1 MKARITILDSNYSV
15 DEDNCNFI
23 AYMAPKLVKK
33 PPLQP
38 IKLESLS
45 KMMRWPWWAPRYV
58 QWAPYGAYQF

>member
-45 KMMRWPWWAPRYV
+45 KMMR
-58 QWAPYGAYQF
+58 